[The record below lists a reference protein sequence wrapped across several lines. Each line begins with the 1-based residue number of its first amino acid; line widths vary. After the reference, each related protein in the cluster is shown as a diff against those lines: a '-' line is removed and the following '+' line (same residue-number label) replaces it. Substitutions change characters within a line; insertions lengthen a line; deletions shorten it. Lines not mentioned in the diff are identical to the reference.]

1 MMDRLEQAVT
11 SLLETQIAMQ
21 NQLTVSQA
29 NFQTQMTKLAER
41 QVDNDKRWFEIRE
54 KFNQV
59 IMTQSSHTKILE
71 RLTEL
76 LQDLPERVKEKV
88 GFKP

>member
-1 MMDRLEQAVT
+1 MDRLEQAVT

-21 NQLTVSQA
+21 HQLTVSQA

-54 KFNQV
+54 ELNQV
-59 IMTQSSHTKILE
+59 IMTQSNHTKILE
-71 RLTEL
+71 RLIEL

>member
-1 MMDRLEQAVT
+1 MDRLEQAVT

-54 KFNQV
+54 EFNQV

-88 GFKP
+88 CFKP

>member
-1 MMDRLEQAVT
+1 MDRLEQAVT

-21 NQLTVSQA
+21 HQLTVSQA

-54 KFNQV
+54 ELNQV
-59 IMTQSSHTKILE
+59 IMTQSNHTKILE